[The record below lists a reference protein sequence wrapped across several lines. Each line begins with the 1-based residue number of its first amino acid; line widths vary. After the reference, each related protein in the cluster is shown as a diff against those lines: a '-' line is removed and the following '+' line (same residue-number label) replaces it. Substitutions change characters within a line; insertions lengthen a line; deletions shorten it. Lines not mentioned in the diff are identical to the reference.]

1 MHINVFYKFFLL
13 YTKLINY
20 RTEMNK
26 EKKIIIAISGASGAI
41 YGIRL
46 LEILKQQ
53 NIETHLVISDGAA
66 LTIKAETT
74 YSIEAIKNLANYYY
88 DDKDLGATISS
99 GSFKTSGIIIAPC
112 SMKTLASIAHS
123 IEDTLISRAAG
134 VVLKD
139 RRKLILMTRETPLH
153 IGHLENMLK
162 VASYGG
168 IIAPPVPAFYNN
180 PASIDDIVN
189 HSVTRILDCFDI
201 ETNLIKRWG
210 SV

>member
-1 MHINVFYKFFLL
+1 M
-13 YTKLINY
+13 
-20 RTEMNK
+20 
-26 EKKIIIAISGASGAI
+26 KKIVIGISGATGAI

-46 LEILKQQ
+46 LEVLKEH
-53 NIETHLVISDGAA
+53 NIETHLVISEGAA
-66 LTIKAETT
+66 LTIKAETK
-74 YSIEAIKNLANYYY
+74 YSIEAIKNLANYNYNN
-88 DDKDLGATISS
+88 KDIEASISS
-99 GSFKTSGIIIAPC
+99 GSFKTLGMIIAPC

-123 IEDTLISRAAG
+123 MEDSLISRAAG

-162 VASYGG
+162 VANYGG

-189 HSVTRILDCFDI
+189 HSITRVLDFFDI

>member
-1 MHINVFYKFFLL
+1 M
-13 YTKLINY
+13 
-20 RTEMNK
+20 
-26 EKKIIIAISGASGAI
+26 KKIIIGISGASGAI

-46 LEILKQQ
+46 LEVLKEQ
-53 NIETHLVISDGAA
+53 NIETHLIISEGAA
-66 LTIKAETT
+66 LTIKLETK
-74 YSIEAIKNLANYYY
+74 YPIDEVKLLANYYY

-99 GSFKTSGIIIAPC
+99 GSFKTLGMIIAPC

-123 IEDTLISRAAG
+123 MEDNLISRAAG

-180 PASIDDIVN
+180 PVSIDDIVN
-189 HSVTRILDCFDI
+189 HSITRVLDFFDI

-210 SV
+210 SYEQ

>member
-1 MHINVFYKFFLL
+1 
-13 YTKLINY
+13 
-20 RTEMNK
+20 MNK
-26 EKKIIIAISGASGAI
+26 DKKIIIAISGASGAI

-46 LEILKQQ
+46 LEVLKEQ
-53 NIETHLVISDGAA
+53 NIETHLVISEGAA
-66 LTIKAETT
+66 LTIKLETK
-74 YSIEAIKNLANYYY
+74 YSIDEVKFLANYYY
-88 DDKDLGATISS
+88 DDKDLGSTISS
-99 GSFKTSGIIIAPC
+99 GSFKTSGMIIAPC

-123 IEDTLISRAAG
+123 MEDSLISRAAG

-162 VASYGG
+162 VANYGG

-180 PASIDDIVN
+180 PKAIDDIVN
-189 HSVTRILDCFDI
+189 HSITRVLDFFDI

-210 SV
+210 SYKQ

>member
-1 MHINVFYKFFLL
+1 
-13 YTKLINY
+13 
-20 RTEMNK
+20 MNK
-26 EKKIIIAISGASGAI
+26 DKKIIIAISGASGAI

-46 LEILKQQ
+46 LEVLKEQ
-53 NIETHLVISDGAA
+53 NIETHLVISEGAA
-66 LTIKAETT
+66 LTIKLETK
-74 YSIEAIKNLANYYY
+74 YSIDEVKFLADYCY
-88 DDKDLGATISS
+88 DDKDLGASISS
-99 GSFKTSGIIIAPC
+99 GSFKTLGMIIAPC

-123 IEDTLISRAAG
+123 MEDSLISRAAG

-162 VASYGG
+162 VANYGG

-180 PASIDDIVN
+180 PKAIDDIVN
-189 HSVTRILDCFDI
+189 HSITRVLDFFDI

-210 SV
+210 SYKQ

>member
-1 MHINVFYKFFLL
+1 
-13 YTKLINY
+13 
-20 RTEMNK
+20 MNK
-26 EKKIIIAISGASGAI
+26 EKKIIIAMSGASGAI

-53 NIETHLVISDGAA
+53 NIETHLVISEGAA

-99 GSFKTSGIIIAPC
+99 GSFKTSGMIIAPC

-123 IEDTLISRAAG
+123 MEDTLISRAAG

-189 HSVTRILDCFDI
+189 HSVTRVLDFFDI

-210 SV
+210 GG

>member
-1 MHINVFYKFFLL
+1 
-13 YTKLINY
+13 
-20 RTEMNK
+20 MNK
-26 EKKIIIAISGASGAI
+26 EKKIIIAMSGASGAI

-53 NIETHLVISDGAA
+53 NIETHLVISEGAA

-99 GSFKTSGIIIAPC
+99 GSFKTSGMIIAPC

-123 IEDTLISRAAG
+123 MEDTLISRAAG

-189 HSVTRILDCFDI
+189 HSVTRVLDFFDI

-210 SV
+210 GVVFN

>member
-1 MHINVFYKFFLL
+1 
-13 YTKLINY
+13 
-20 RTEMNK
+20 MNK
-26 EKKIIIAISGASGAI
+26 DKKIIIAISGASGAI

-46 LEILKQQ
+46 LEVLKEQ
-53 NIETHLVISDGAA
+53 NIETHLVISEGAA
-66 LTIKAETT
+66 LTIKLETK
-74 YSIEAIKNLANYYY
+74 YSIDEVKFLADYCY
-88 DDKDLGATISS
+88 DDKNLGASISS
-99 GSFKTSGIIIAPC
+99 GSFKTLGMIIAPC

-123 IEDTLISRAAG
+123 MEDSLISRAAG

-162 VASYGG
+162 VANYGG

-180 PASIDDIVN
+180 PKAIDDIVN
-189 HSVTRILDCFDI
+189 HSITRVLDFFDI

-210 SV
+210 SYKQ

>member
-1 MHINVFYKFFLL
+1 
-13 YTKLINY
+13 
-20 RTEMNK
+20 MNK
-26 EKKIIIAISGASGAI
+26 EKKIIIAMSGASGAI

-53 NIETHLVISDGAA
+53 NIETHLVISEGAA

-99 GSFKTSGIIIAPC
+99 GSFKTSGMIIAPC

-123 IEDTLISRAAG
+123 MEDTLISRAAG

-189 HSVTRILDCFDI
+189 HSVTRVLDFFDI

-210 SV
+210 GGGSV